1 MISMLWINLSRCKFW
16 GFIGLEK
23 RQADTIMVCKILHI
37 NFLPYNFVIGSV
49 CYGYADMRAL
59 EIVGS
64 NLAHKDENYISSE

>member
-1 MISMLWINLSRCKFW
+1 
-16 GFIGLEK
+16 
-23 RQADTIMVCKILHI
+23 MVCKILHI

-64 NLAHKDENYISSE
+64 NLAHKDENYISSEWGSDFALAY